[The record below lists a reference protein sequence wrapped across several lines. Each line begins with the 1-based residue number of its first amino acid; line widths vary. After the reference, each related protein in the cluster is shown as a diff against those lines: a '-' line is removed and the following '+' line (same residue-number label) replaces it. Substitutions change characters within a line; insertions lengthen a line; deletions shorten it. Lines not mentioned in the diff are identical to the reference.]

1 MVRMNARLIPTTEKS
16 GLATP
21 LWSDSEFKTLLEKKM
36 DLIVTEKV
44 RQELTQKY
52 EIHPDKTWSVD
63 ECKKV
68 LGASIRK
75 NNVKGII
82 CCHREFSVTLA
93 TQQSQRN
100 AELEKQNNELRARIY
115 TLTKKLNLKK
125 EAKTDVEVSQP
136 DNIYPDL
143 QAFFETDV
151 ALQSVTDV
159 PVNSFNVC
167 GARRR
172 SQGIE
177 ETDSVPLNSS
187 VVQIQTVAKA
197 LGPKDIERLSQSLP
211 AARTHFSEFRR
222 TLISKMRLYDMS
234 LTEVTQLMSQ
244 ILTESEFNSFESAV
258 TSELRNASKGDLRE
272 GILKILKNI
281 LGPKIDWSRI
291 TTCVQRK
298 EETVSSYLSPVIQHN
313 DQRIF
318 VKGSIKE
325 KEIDFLL
332 DTGAEITV
340 IPTKLAQGL
349 NIPYKKTKLC
359 LTGVIGEDSVLY
371 ETPPIDRAASVKAI
385 PPPNTIKTLRS
396 FLGTTGYCR
405 PWIEDYA
412 SIAQPLYD
420 LLKGHG
426 KDSDTVCMEE
436 LHLKAFND
444 LKRALCQ
451 APALG
456 IAQSDRPFV
465 LYVHEH
471 LGFMTACLM
480 QDHGGSLRPIHYYS
494 GKLDIVAQGMGPCL
508 RAVQAVHL
516 ALQASSGM
524 VLGQTVNVKCPH
536 TVSALMNQAKVTS
549 VTSSRWGNWLATLT
563 APNIVIQR
571 APVTNPSSCMMSA
584 MTEFVL
590 EDEGETTHDC
600 VTLTYAATSEIA
612 ETPIENAE
620 LELFVDGSAQVIE
633 GNRRAGYAVTST
645 TEVVASG
652 RLPDHFSAQ
661 AAELVALTRACTLAS
676 GSVANIY
683 TDSRYAFGVIHDFG
697 VIWQTRKFL
706 TSAGS
711 PIKHAGLVKDLMF
724 AMKLPKKLA
733 VIKVKAHLTTNTTE
747 AKGNALAD
755 VAAKQAC
762 FYATVQVCSG
772 STAQKI
778 ILPPESIVDLYK
790 DVPLYEAWTWLDKG
804 ATVDSSGCWTK
815 GGKYVAPESLLPYL
829 AQQIHSLGHSGPATM
844 NHRFSNQWWNPKF
857 RNAATETVK
866 RCVTCQKNNDVPA
879 TITPAAHTPAPPGP
893 FRHLQ
898 VDYISLP
905 PCKGKTDVLVVID
918 KFSRWVEAYPTG
930 RATAAHTAK
939 CLVTDFIPR
948 WGLPDC
954 IDSDQGTHFTGQV
967 VKEVSR
973 MLKIKWNLHCPYRP
987 QASGQVERSNRT
999 IKTRL
1004 SKMHQEGVPWV
1015 EALPAVLC
1023 SMRASPNRS
1032 VGLSPHEI
1040 ITGRPMQMP
1049 GVIDLRNADVHI
1061 ASDALIAYC
1070 ENLTKAVQ
1078 SAKERVESCWQTP
1091 PEGGHTIV
1099 PGQWVMIKAFKN
1111 KPLEPKW
1118 YGPHQVMLITAAAVL
1133 CQGRK
1138 TWTHVSHIKVVPPPA
1153 GIG

>member
-1 MVRMNARLIPTTEKS
+1 MFRKNARLIPTTEKG

-21 LWSDSEFKTLLEKKM
+21 LWSDSEFKSLLGVQM
-36 DLIVTEKV
+36 NIIVTEKV

-68 LGASIRK
+68 LGACIRK

-93 TQQSQRN
+93 TQQSQRIS
-100 AELEKQNNELRARIY
+100 ELEKQNNELRARIY

-298 EETVSSYLSPVIQHN
+298 EETVSEYTERFCQSAVIYSGIVDDPESVLDDKGPLVRIWSDGLVAEYRKALPFLDLTWSNRTLRSNLDRLTTWERDADVKAKVRVAAATFNTTKQDNRWSKRESKCKYCAKLGHWEKECRKKLQDSKRNAMHNSAPSQPAHNPEVVPPVTTETVVQIVQALLRAQQDQEKKLIIGAVSSYLSPVIQHN

-325 KEIDFLL
+325 K
-332 DTGAEITV
+332 
-340 IPTKLAQGL
+340 
-349 NIPYKKTKLC
+349 
-359 LTGVIGEDSVLY
+359 
-371 ETPPIDRAASVKAI
+371 
-385 PPPNTIKTLRS
+385 
-396 FLGTTGYCR
+396 
-405 PWIEDYA
+405 
-412 SIAQPLYD
+412 
-420 LLKGHG
+420 
-426 KDSDTVCMEE
+426 
-436 LHLKAFND
+436 
-444 LKRALCQ
+444 
-451 APALG
+451 
-456 IAQSDRPFV
+456 
-465 LYVHEH
+465 
-471 LGFMTACLM
+471 
-480 QDHGGSLRPIHYYS
+480 
-494 GKLDIVAQGMGPCL
+494 
-508 RAVQAVHL
+508 
-516 ALQASSGM
+516 
-524 VLGQTVNVKCPH
+524 
-536 TVSALMNQAKVTS
+536 
-549 VTSSRWGNWLATLT
+549 LATLT

-590 EDEGETTHDC
+590 EDEGEMTHDC

-879 TITPAAHTPAPPGP
+879 AITPAAHTPAPPGP

-1099 PGQWVMIKAFKN
+1099 PGQWVMIKTFKN